1 MLNCLLILLVIWGG
15 NMDYRGMA
23 EEYLAIRVEQ
33 IKVPAL
39 QLMSKMEKGELFVLN
54 YLRAHART
62 AYPKDLSRAMAVS
75 TARIA
80 AILNQVAEKG
90 WVVRRDDPED
100 NRQVIVSLTD
110 EGLARI
116 QRLRDE
122 VVDAS
127 AKLLEALGPEDAAE
141 LLRIQKKIA
150 GLVLLKM

>member
-1 MLNCLLILLVIWGG
+1 MLNYLLILLVIWGG

-54 YLRAHART
+54 YLRAHSRT

>member
-54 YLRAHART
+54 YLRAHSRT

-90 WVVRRDDPED
+90 WIVRRDDPED
-100 NRQVIVSLTD
+100 N
-110 EGLARI
+110 

-127 AKLLEALGPEDAAE
+127 AKLLEALGPEDASE